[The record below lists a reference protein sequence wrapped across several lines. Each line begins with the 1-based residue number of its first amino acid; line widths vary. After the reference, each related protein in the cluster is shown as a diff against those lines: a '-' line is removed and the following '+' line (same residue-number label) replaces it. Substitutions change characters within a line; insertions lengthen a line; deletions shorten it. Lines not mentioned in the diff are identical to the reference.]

1 MSTRK
6 KAGIFIAG
14 IGVILIGFS
23 ASLFF
28 LTASTAEKIDF
39 IQHGTRNAHTSVGF
53 LSIEEDESYVL
64 FLVEQEPSQPS
75 IYSPAQGA
83 LTEENGVYDC
93 FSFEFTEKEHEKL
106 AEKEIDSMKDI
117 IINYDLESAWENSDI
132 VVKASTSDIE
142 EKASGGEPY
151 TQYKA
156 DIIKEYK

>member
-1 MSTRK
+1 MSIRK

-39 IQHGTRNAHTSVGF
+39 IQRGTRNAHTSVGF
-53 LSIEEDESYVL
+53 LSIEEDESYIL
-64 FLVEQEPSQPS
+64 FLVEQQSSKPS

-83 LTEENGVYDC
+83 VMEENGMYDC
-93 FSFEFTEKEHEKL
+93 FSFKFTEEELEKL
-106 AEKEIDSMKDI
+106 ATKKPDSMKDI
-117 IINYDLESAWENSDI
+117 IINYDLESLWENSDI
-132 VVKASTSDIE
+132 VIKAKISDIE
-142 EKASGGEPY
+142 EKESSGEPY